1 VETNG
6 PPSARGKGEN
16 ALVRFLHGSVLR
28 REASPAAAVAVR
40 EWTREPAARRLDAP
54 ASTMWD
60 STKRLERT
68 VSRSDPDM
76 ALVQAVR
83 DGDHRAYSELI
94 GRYQDKIF
102 SLVAGLVRDHDDAL
116 DLTQEIFVKAY
127 RGLDKFRAQSGFYT
141 WLYRIAVRHCIDF
154 SRRRKRN
161 QDTLPLDGDVLTE
174 MGFEPAD
181 TSIHANPERVVVN
194 EHLKVAIRDAIA
206 SIQEP
211 FRTAVVL
218 HDVEGLSQ
226 EEIAQIMGC
235 PLGTAK
241 SRIQRGRTHLR
252 ERLRGF
258 VEARD

>member
-1 VETNG
+1 MA
-6 PPSARGKGEN
+6 SA
-16 ALVRFLHGSVLR
+16 VV
-28 REASPAAAVAVR
+28 
-40 EWTREPAARRLDAP
+40 AP
-54 ASTMWD
+54 AFRGERRTRALGAPVKPMLD
-60 STKRLERT
+60 STKQLEQSVGRG
-68 VSRSDPDM
+68 DPDM
-76 ALVQAVR
+76 ALVHAVR
-83 DGDHRAYSELI
+83 AGNSQAYAELI
-94 GRYQDKIF
+94 GRYQDKIYT
-102 SLVAGLVRDHDDAL
+102 LVAGLVRDREDAL

-141 WLYRIAVRHCIDF
+141 WLYRIAVRHCIDY
-154 SRRRKRN
+154 SRRRKRT
-161 QDTLPLDGDVLTE
+161 QETVPLDGDALAE

-194 EHLKVAIRDAIA
+194 QHLKVAIRDAIA
-206 SIQEP
+206 SVQEP

-226 EEIAQIMGC
+226 EEIAKIMGC

-241 SRIQRGRTHLR
+241 SRIQRGRNQLR

>member
-1 VETNG
+1 VIPG
-6 PPSARGKGEN
+6 LK
-16 ALVRFLHGSVLR
+16 
-28 REASPAAAVAVR
+28 
-40 EWTREPAARRLDAP
+40 EPRVSGTIDAP
-54 ASTMWD
+54 ATAMWD
-60 STKRLERT
+60 STKQLEHGVGRG
-68 VSRSDPDM
+68 DPDM

-83 DGDHRAYSELI
+83 SGNQHAYSELI

-127 RGLDKFRAQSGFYT
+127 RGIDKFRAQSGFYT
-141 WLYRIAVRHCIDF
+141 WLYRIAVRHCIDH
-154 SRRRKRN
+154 SRRRKRT
-161 QDTLPLDGDVLTE
+161 QETLPLDGDALAE

-181 TSIHANPERVVVN
+181 TSPSANPERVVVN
-194 EHLKVAIRDAIA
+194 QHLKVAIRNAIA
-206 SIQEP
+206 SVQEP

-241 SRIQRGRTHLR
+241 SRIQRGRAALR